1 LARKTERGGTIQVHK
16 DKTTTKAVSVDE
28 RFPNIARW
36 VDEFGWIEIGQD
48 DYSQSFLR
56 VLDAGG
62 MVWEGKAEYAS
73 LDHALRALDKALGK
87 RIEENG

>member
-1 LARKTERGGTIQVHK
+1 MHK